1 MRALLLPLSRIGE
14 GVLIALD
21 AMRANRTR
29 SALTVLGVVIG
40 VATVMTM
47 ASIVQGIRSQIFTA
61 LETAGPRAFYVMRF
75 FSQTPIDPN
84 NLPYEVRIR
93 PVLDEDDARA
103 LQRVPEIQY
112 AAIWIQVFEKLEYQ
126 GVRTQQMTV
135 WAADDNYM
143 EIAGGTL
150 LRGRFFTRSE
160 LTGAPVVIL
169 ETETAARL
177 FGRIDPLGKIIRVGG
192 TALKVIGIYQRP
204 ENIFEP
210 PGQVTGAIVPFRV
223 AKQNFRYDETN
234 ALFIA
239 AKGHPRVSVDRAQD
253 LATVALRRARK
264 LRPAQA
270 NNFDIITQDQILDV
284 IDTLTNAFFGVM
296 VALSGV
302 ALLVGG
308 IGVMAIM
315 MVSVTSRTREIGLR
329 KALGARRR
337 EIMWQFLVESAT
349 LTLMGGLL
357 GIALGLLA
365 GWGIK
370 ELLGLSAPIP
380 VFSALLATLV
390 SIAIGL
396 VFGMYPAGRAAR
408 LDPVEAL
415 RHE

>member
-1 MRALLLPLSRIGE
+1 MRRLATALQRIAE

-21 AMRANRTR
+21 AMRANRLR

-40 VATVMTM
+40 VATVMAM

-61 LETAGPRAFYVMRF
+61 LEVAGPRVFYVMRY
-75 FSQTPIDPN
+75 FSQSPIDPD

-93 PVLDEDDARA
+93 PVLTEDDAKA
-103 LQRVPEIQY
+103 LQRVPEIDY
-112 AAIWIQVFEKLEYQ
+112 AGIWIQVFQRFEYQ
-126 GVRTQQMTV
+126 GIRTQQMTL
-135 WAADDNYM
+135 WAADRNYM

-150 LRGRFFTRSE
+150 LSGRFFSPSE
-160 LTGAPVVIL
+160 MTGEPVIVL
-169 ETETAARL
+169 EVDVADRL
-177 FGRIDPLGKIIRVGG
+177 FGQVRPVGKTIKVGG
-192 TALKVIGIYQRP
+192 TAMRVIGVYKRP

-210 PGQVTGAIVPFRV
+210 QGQVTGGIVPFRT
-223 AKQNFRYDETN
+223 AKYNFRYDETN
-234 ALFIA
+234 ALWLA
-239 AKGHPRVSVDRAQD
+239 AKGSEQVSVERAED
-253 LATVALRRARK
+253 LATVALRRARG
-264 LRPAQA
+264 LRPAEP
-270 NNFDIITQDQILDV
+270 NNFDILTQDQILEV
-284 IDTLTNAFFGVM
+284 VNTMTNAFFGVM

-337 EIMWQFLVESAT
+337 EILWQFLVESAT

-357 GIALGLLA
+357 GISLGLVA
-365 GWGIK
+365 GWGLK
-370 ELLGLSAPIP
+370 AMLNLSAPVP
-380 VFSALLATLV
+380 VSSAIIATLV

-396 VFGMYPAGRAAR
+396 LFGLYPAGKAAR

-415 RHE
+415 RYE